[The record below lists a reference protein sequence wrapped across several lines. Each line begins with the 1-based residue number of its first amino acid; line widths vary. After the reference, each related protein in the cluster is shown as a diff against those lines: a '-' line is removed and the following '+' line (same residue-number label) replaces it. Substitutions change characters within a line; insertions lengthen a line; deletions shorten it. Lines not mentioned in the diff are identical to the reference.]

1 MKPGSI
7 ITYFDSDKITCGIC
21 LEVKENRCHLL
32 SESNREVNLTLSRIA
47 LCSPRPL
54 NLKLSR
60 EELLH
65 TLKNTIRQEE
75 ELKTRVNTE
84 ELWNLLQGEEDY
96 VDLSPLAEIVF
107 GAGAS
112 SAHIAALFR
121 ALFEDKVHFKFKEGK
136 FKLHSSQQVQQILM
150 RLEREAERERELEE
164 GSAWLKQVWGE
175 LPVEDTS
182 RNEYYR
188 MLLREL
194 AIFGAESPH
203 HQQGRELL
211 KRANLTDPDA
221 LFALLVKLGEFQED
235 ENILLPRYGIPTQ
248 WTEAALKETEAISR
262 AFNAQRAELKKK
274 RRDITSLEIFSIDS
288 ETTRDIDDALSI
300 EVKETRY
307 DVGVHIT
314 DVAHYITP
322 DSHLNREAQ
331 ERIAS
336 LYLPEGKIPMFP
348 PLLSEDTLSL
358 VEGKDR
364 LALSLAI
371 HFDSSFEIKEF
382 NLLPSVIN
390 VHHRYSYTE
399 SDAKIASDKNL
410 TLLFHLAQHL
420 KKTRI
425 KAGALFLPIPE
436 LIIKVDTQG
445 AIQVSKRE
453 RETPSELIVSE
464 LMILTNWLCARF
476 LRDRGIPLIY
486 RNQLEPREMVEGAGK
501 DNLYLNYRQR
511 RLLNRATLSTTP
523 DTHSNLGLK
532 PYSTFTSP
540 LRRYLDL
547 IAQRQLKSALME
559 DKRPYS
565 EEELKQRIVDAE
577 LTHTTINQVQEQRHR
592 YWLLKYLQGKVGEVV
607 PALVLTHS
615 LTHCELLLTDYLLE
629 VTIPSSPADSLS
641 PGSTILVKLESANAK
656 RGIIR
661 VVPAL
666 R

>member
-1 MKPGSI
+1 
-7 ITYFDSDKITCGIC
+7 
-21 LEVKENRCHLL
+21 
-32 SESNREVNLTLSRIA
+32 
-47 LCSPRPL
+47 
-54 NLKLSR
+54 
-60 EELLH
+60 
-65 TLKNTIRQEE
+65 
-75 ELKTRVNTE
+75 
-84 ELWNLLQGEEDY
+84 
-96 VDLSPLAEIVF
+96 
-107 GAGAS
+107 
-112 SAHIAALFR
+112 
-121 ALFEDKVHFKFKEGK
+121 
-136 FKLHSSQQVQQILM
+136 
-150 RLEREAERERELEE
+150 
-164 GSAWLKQVWGE
+164 
-175 LPVEDTS
+175 
-182 RNEYYR
+182 
-188 MLLREL
+188 
-194 AIFGAESPH
+194 
-203 HQQGRELL
+203 
-211 KRANLTDPDA
+211 
-221 LFALLVKLGEFQED
+221 
-235 ENILLPRYGIPTQ
+235 
-248 WTEAALKETEAISR
+248 
-262 AFNAQRAELKKK
+262 LKKK
-274 RRDITSLEIFSIDS
+274 RRDLTSLEIFSIDS

-371 HFDSSFEIKEF
+371 HFNSSFEIKEF

-486 RNQLEPREMVEGAGK
+486 RNQLEPREIVEGAGK